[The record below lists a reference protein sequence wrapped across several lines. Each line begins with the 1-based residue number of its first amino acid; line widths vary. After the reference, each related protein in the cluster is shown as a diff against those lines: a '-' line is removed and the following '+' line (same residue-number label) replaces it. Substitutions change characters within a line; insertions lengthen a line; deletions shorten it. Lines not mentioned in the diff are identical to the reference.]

1 MEQPAGSSSESD
13 DISVSGAGEPPA
25 ANKVKQCGPTS
36 AEQKPADV
44 KGTFHPSGPKFFER
58 VAVEAL

>member
-1 MEQPAGSSSESD
+1 MEQSAGSSSESD

-36 AEQKPADV
+36 AEQRPADV
-44 KGTFHPSGPKFFER
+44 KGTFHASFWS
-58 VAVEAL
+58 